1 MIVLGIETA
10 GPHGSVALVDFGMT
24 GGAPRVQQVVLEA
37 TRQLGAE
44 LAPTIQRML
53 RAAGLGP
60 SRAPDLVAVDT
71 GPGSYTGLRIG
82 LAAAKGLAF
91 AWGRPLMGIPALEA
105 LEALAPAGPRVV
117 CALDASR
124 GYVYA
129 ATYLRTPGTVDPRGG
144 SRVGL
149 VREQEPALFD
159 PAILRGSIPGP
170 AVVVGDAADLLA
182 DPDRGIVAAAPRWP
196 TADRVALLAHAR
208 YAAGE
213 RQDAL
218 RLCPIYFHLSEAEE
232 QRRKRGM
239 KVGTT

>member
-10 GPHGSVALVDFGMT
+10 GPHGSVALLEPDAR
-24 GGAPRVQQVVLEA
+24 GGARVVQTVLTA

-60 SRAPDLVAVDT
+60 RRPPDLVAVDT

-91 AWGRPLMGIPALEA
+91 AWGRPLLGVPCVDA
-105 LEALAPAGPRVV
+105 LEALAPPGERVV

-124 GYVYA
+124 GQVYA
-129 ATYLRTPGTVDPRGG
+129 ATFLRTPEGV
-144 SRVGL
+144 
-149 VREQEPALFD
+149 VREQAAGLHD
-159 PAILRGSIPGP
+159 PAILRQALARP
-170 AVVVGDAADLLA
+170 AVVVGDAAAQVSDEAAGL
-182 DPDRGIVAAAPRWP
+182 VAAPDVRWP
-196 TADRVALLAHAR
+196 TAEQVAALAYAR
-208 YAAGE
+208 FARGE

-218 RLCPIYFHLSEAEE
+218 RLCPIYFHLNEAEE

-239 KVGTT
+239 RVG

>member
-10 GPHGSVALVDFGMT
+10 GPHGSVALLEPDAP
-24 GGAPRVQQVVLEA
+24 GGARVTQTVLTA

-60 SRAPDLVAVDT
+60 RRPPDLVAVDT

-91 AWGRPLMGIPALEA
+91 AWGRPLMGVPCVDALEA
-105 LEALAPAGPRVV
+105 MAPPGERVV

-124 GYVYA
+124 GQVYA
-129 ATYLRTPGTVDPRGG
+129 ATFLRTPEGV
-144 SRVGL
+144 
-149 VREQEPALFD
+149 VREQGPDLHD
-159 PAILRGSIPGP
+159 PAILRQALPRP
-170 AVVVGDAADLLA
+170 AAVVGDAASLIADDAAGLVAA
-182 DPDRGIVAAAPRWP
+182 DPPWP
-196 TADRVALLAHAR
+196 TAERVAALAYAR
-208 YAAGE
+208 FARGE

-218 RLCPIYFHLSEAEE
+218 RLCPIYFHLNEAEE

-239 KVGTT
+239 RVG

>member
-10 GPHGSVALVDFGMT
+10 GPHGSVALLEPDAP
-24 GGAPRVQQVVLEA
+24 GGPKVTQTVITA

-60 SRAPDLVAVDT
+60 RRPPDLVAVDT

-91 AWGRPLMGIPALEA
+91 AWGRPLLGIPAVDA
-105 LEALAPAGPRVV
+105 LEAHAPAGGRVV

-124 GYVYA
+124 GQVYA
-129 ATYLRTPGTVDPRGG
+129 ATFLRTPD
-144 SRVGL
+144 GL
-149 VREQEPALFD
+149 AREQAPGLFD
-159 PAILRGSIPGP
+159 PAILRQSIAGP
-170 AVVVGDAADLLA
+170 AVVVGDAAEQVA
-182 DPDRGIVAAAPRWP
+182 DPERGIVAAPDVRWP
-196 TADRVALLAHAR
+196 LAEKIAR
-208 YAAGE
+208 LGYARFAAGE

-218 RLCPIYFHLSEAEE
+218 RLCPVYFHLNEAEE
-232 QRRKRGM
+232 KRRKRGM
-239 KVGTT
+239 KVG

>member
-10 GPHGSVALVDFGMT
+10 GPHGSVALVDFRGP
-24 GGAPRVQQVVLEA
+24 GGPSVRQVVIEA
-37 TRQLGAE
+37 SRQLGAD
-44 LAPTIQRML
+44 LAPTIQRLL
-53 RAAGLGP
+53 REAGLGP

-91 AWGRPLMGIPALEA
+91 AWGRPLLGVPAVDA

-129 ATYLRTPGTVDPRGG
+129 ATFLRTAD
-144 SRVGL
+144 GL
-149 VREQEPALFD
+149 VREQAPDLHD
-159 PAILRGSIPGP
+159 PAILRAAIAAP
-170 AVVVGDAADLLA
+170 ATVVGDAADALA
-182 DPDRGIVAAAPRWP
+182 SPDRGVVAAGPRWP
-196 TADRVALLAHAR
+196 TAERIALLAHAR

-239 KVGTT
+239 KVGSQ